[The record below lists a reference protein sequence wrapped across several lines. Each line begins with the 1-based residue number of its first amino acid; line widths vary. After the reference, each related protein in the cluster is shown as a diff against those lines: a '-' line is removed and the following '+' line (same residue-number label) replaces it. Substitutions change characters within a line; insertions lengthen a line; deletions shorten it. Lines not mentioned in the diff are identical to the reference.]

1 MQSMST
7 VKETVKRSS
16 KRTELLE
23 KAKNLATSPGIYL
36 MKTGSH
42 SAHGKNQ
49 IIYVGKAKSLR
60 ARVTSYFQPIT
71 HEHPRTELMLQNVED
86 FEVIHTETE
95 NEALVL
101 ECTFIK
107 RHKPKFNVMLKDDK
121 HYPYLMISAKDEFPR
136 IEWTRKIVNDKARYF
151 GPFPS
156 GYAARTVMKLLTETL
171 RLRDCSDNTFSHR
184 SRACILH
191 QMDLCSAPCVGKISK
206 EDYHALI
213 DEAIAVLQG
222 KSNKILKQLKVDM
235 KVAAEEE
242 RFEDA
247 ARIRDEMQSVE
258 IVSQTQSVFDPDKRA
273 DVVVFAFEK
282 NDTNA
287 HGVVLQVRAGR
298 LIVVKH
304 YSLHN
309 FDATLADAE
318 ITYDLMTQ
326 HMLLMEEK
334 SDVVQAKEFLVKT
347 QPLDSEL
354 LETSLKVKIKVP
366 RTELQKQLVNVAH
379 TNAKFALEGARKEHA
394 GHGIT
399 ALEEVQAKLGLEK
412 LPRRIECY
420 DISNF
425 QGDESVASRVVFI
438 DGAPDKN
445 LYRKYKIKTVIG
457 PNDFASMR
465 EIFDRR
471 FSKMDLE
478 TGNEKPDLVVVDG
491 GKGQLSQA
499 KAIFDELG
507 IQGVDLVGLAKAR
520 TEQNF
525 QSPEVESTQE
535 RIFIPNRVNP
545 IPLYPNSR
553 AYKLLT
559 HIRDEAHRFAITF
572 HRKRRDQKSMKSKD
586 SVK

>member
-1 MQSMST
+1 MST
-7 VKETVKRSS
+7 GKEGAKRTQ

-23 KAKNLATSPGIYL
+23 KAKILATTPGIYL
-36 MKTGSH
+36 MKAG
-42 SAHGKNQ
+42 AQ

-60 ARVTSYFQPIT
+60 ARVSSYFQPVV
-71 HEHPRTELMLQNVED
+71 HDHPRTELMLQTVED
-86 FEVIHTETE
+86 FEIIHTETE

-107 RHKPKFNVMLKDDK
+107 RHKPKFNVRLKDDK
-121 HYPYLMISAKDEFPR
+121 HYPYLMISTKDPYPKLM
-136 IEWTRKIVNDKARYF
+136 WTRKVSSDQARYF

-171 RLRDCSDNTFSHR
+171 RLRDCSDNTFAHR

-191 QMDLCSAPCVGKISK
+191 QMDQCTAPCVGKISK
-206 EDYHALI
+206 EDYGALI

-222 KSNKILKQLKVDM
+222 RSTDLIQQLQQDMIL
-235 KVAAEEE
+235 AAEEE

-247 ARIRDEMQSVE
+247 ARIRDEIQSIQ
-258 IVSQTQSVFDPDKRA
+258 IVSQTQSVFDPDQRP
-273 DVVVFAFEK
+273 DVDVFAFEK
-282 NDTNA
+282 NDSMA
-287 HGVVLQVRAGR
+287 HGVVLQVRGGK

-304 YSLHN
+304 YDLFN
-309 FDATLADAE
+309 FDATLNDEE
-318 ITYDLMTQ
+318 IAYDLLAQ
-326 HMLLMEEK
+326 HVLLMDEQNE
-334 SDVVQAKEFLVKT
+334 VLHAKEVLLKT
-347 QPLDSEL
+347 LPKDATL
-354 LETSLKVKIKVP
+354 LEEALKVTIKTPV
-366 RTELQKQLVNVAH
+366 TDLQKQLVNVAH
-379 TNAKFALEGARKEHA
+379 TNARFALDGAKKESA

-399 ALEEVQAKLGLEK
+399 ALEEVQSKLGLER
-412 LPRRIECY
+412 LPRRIECF

-425 QGDESVASRVVFI
+425 QGDEGVASRVVFI

-445 LYRKYKIKTVIG
+445 LYRKYRIKTVRG
-457 PNDFASMR
+457 QNDFASMS
-465 EIFDRR
+465 EVFDRR

-525 QSPEVESTQE
+525 RSKEVESSQE

-545 IPLYPNSR
+545 IPLYPNSK
-553 AYKLLT
+553 AYRLLT

-572 HRKRRDQKSMKSKD
+572 HRQRRDKKSMKS
-586 SVK
+586 SS